1 MGQSSCKLHCESHYN
16 NRTLMHAGCAT
27 AGTLSSVLTPPRC
40 VQEFFETHES
50 DAYVLKHD
58 KQLAKDPQQQRHLRH
73 LPEYIKKSAGVQAG
87 SRKKGNAVRGI
98 KRKLRPDDDPL
109 RVRNW
114 LHLTWGTGMT
124 VGWVCGACNMR
135 VVCSTGFGRS
145 VDAAACGA

>member
-1 MGQSSCKLHCESHYN
+1 MPLCGPIGLVPQLKALAMPCMLAPAVDFPGVDVPLMGPSSCKLHCN
-16 NRTLMHAGCAT
+16 NCTLMHAGRAT
-27 AGTLSSVLTPPRC
+27 AGTLSSVLTLPRC

-73 LPEYIKKSAGVQAG
+73 LPEYIKESAGVQAG

-109 RVRNW
+109 RVRN
-114 LHLTWGTGMT
+114 
-124 VGWVCGACNMR
+124 
-135 VVCSTGFGRS
+135 
-145 VDAAACGA
+145 